1 MDAYEEQR
9 MAIYEKN
16 MADKEVCL
24 KMKEAIR
31 RHVDDVLKEHRF
43 KYEESA
49 RHAGDARYVRKKAKG
64 WQVIIF
70 QTTTKSLMIRLQDRY
85 AGEPVIRQFVPGV
98 ECRWSFGSLEEFE
111 RLCPEIVDALKRY
124 VLRIFDLLPKE
135 LKGPNTWHEEA
146 KALYENPKGLA
157 ADFKRLYGFP
167 DDIFY
172 TDIKRIE
179 DMLVGRTDQSFE
191 EAREFLL
198 QASAY
203 LGESFIKRFG
213 GTWMVAGSGHL
224 CFVGLGDLATAYEEH
239 RYYNSFSRVFG
250 AWEWPNRGSSSLYM
264 SFLAAGK
271 KSGTV
276 PESWLSPFW

>member
-85 AGEPVIRQFVPGV
+85 AGEPVIMQFVPGV
-98 ECRWSFGSLEEFE
+98 ACRWSFGSFEEFE

-179 DMLVGRTDQSFE
+179 DMLVERTDQSFE
-191 EAREFLL
+191 DVREFIL
-198 QASAY
+198 QAAAY
-203 LGESFIKRFG
+203 LGESFIKKFG
-213 GTWMVAGSGHL
+213 GAWIMLKSGL
-224 CFVGLGDLATAYEEH
+224 CLVGFGDLETAFEEG
-239 RYYNSFSRVFG
+239 RYYNVLPLVAG
-250 AWEWPNRGSSSLYM
+250 AWESPNESRNNLHI
-264 SFLAAGK
+264 SFLHAGRR
-271 KSGTV
+271 SGTV
-276 PESWLSPFW
+276 PESWLNPFW